1 MLLWFCTKTER
12 SWDNVCT
19 KTTLL
24 LKENIMKRSCMKFKQ
39 ICLSTEALVFNLF
52 VEITVTVVK
61 FKSPTTTLLIC
72 WLYMTFFSSK
82 WPHQFRSLWLLLLFI
97 DLFSS
102 LTIWVFD
109 YDMWLLLLQLLGF
122 LLWIFDGKLFQQVSW
137 DSVFLWYTDISSLIP
152 CPGKNRIL
160 SIGAQLCAMRL

>member
-24 LKENIMKRSCMKFKQ
+24 LKGNIMKRSCMKFKQ

-82 WPHQFRSLWLLLLFI
+82 WSHQFRSLWILLLFI